1 MAETETTIV
10 AGFLDLLTVPLDRQ
24 QRLSVLRAMARD
36 ADWLTAEDVLL
47 AAALLDRSSR
57 SRLDGQALTP
67 EQVAE
72 IQADYIEALEADPDP
87 EVARILGEAL
97 AVRQRPAVVN

>member
-1 MAETETTIV
+1 MAETTIV

-24 QRLSVLRAMARD
+24 QRLSVLRSMARD
-36 ADWLTAEDVLL
+36 ANWLTAEDVLL

-57 SRLDGQALTP
+57 SRLDGQALAP
-67 EQVAE
+67 ERSAE
-72 IQADYIEALEADPDP
+72 IQAAYIDDLQADADP
-87 EVARILGEAL
+87 EVARILAEAL